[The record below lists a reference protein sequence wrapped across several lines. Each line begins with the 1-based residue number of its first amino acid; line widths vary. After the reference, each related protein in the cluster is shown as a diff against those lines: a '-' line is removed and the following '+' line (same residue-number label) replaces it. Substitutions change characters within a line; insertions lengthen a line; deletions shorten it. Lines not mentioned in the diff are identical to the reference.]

1 VAEKEFHGIVM
12 TLKVGV
18 KVRYH
23 KTDEFPQITLQHAH
37 NTKSQT
43 TKRAMEQKIKLTYV
57 CDDKRMITYHTNI

>member
-12 TLKVGV
+12 TLKVEV

-23 KTDEFPQITLQHAH
+23 KTDEFPQITLQHAD

-43 TKRAMEQKIKLTYV
+43 IKKAMEQKITLTYV
-57 CDDKRMITYHTNI
+57 CDKTMITYHTNS